1 MAAGVPLP
9 HISGMRRYTLPL
21 ILLAAA
27 CGGNRNPEN
36 SAMCGLSAI
45 AAGTMVLD
53 QFQGRTTVMADIPPD
68 LTGTIPARV
77 VGRGTARAL
86 VARSD
91 SAVTLGYE
99 GAGFPERPG
108 FAVALVDDSSE
119 VFRGVL
125 IFDSDGPADYP
136 QIGTIS
142 SAISSI
148 PLYAMRITW
157 SRVSSE
163 KCPLFAAVDTTRM

>member
-1 MAAGVPLP
+1 MARRPPSSQIGF
-9 HISGMRRYTLPL
+9 MRRVLPAL
-21 ILLAAA
+21 LALAAA
-27 CGGNRNPEN
+27 CGGERNPEN
-36 SAMCGLSAI
+36 TAVCGFAAL
-45 AAGTMVLD
+45 AAGSLILD
-53 QFQGRTTVMADIPPD
+53 QFQAATTVLRTAPPD
-68 LTGTIPARV
+68 LAGTVPARV
-77 VGRGTARAL
+77 VGHGTTHAL

-91 SAVTLGYE
+91 SGVTLGYE
-99 GAGFPERPG
+99 GEAFPERPG

-142 SAISSI
+142 SATSTI

-157 SRVSSE
+157 SRVSDAR
-163 KCPLFAAVDTTRM
+163 CPLFRPVEPAGS